1 MKNFG
6 DLLDSIY
13 KEASIE
19 FGKNKKKCSS
29 LIKECVKVIKTDRAL
44 SDQFTVYDN
53 LKNSSVEEKYA
64 SSYINEN
71 IESLRVYPLKEII
84 SSNRKLENLCKKVGT
99 KVKSSKINESISNL
113 YFLMNTSK
121 NVNSIHKSK
130 VLVKENLISNKETP
144 STDVPSVPIALM
156 SKIVSKK
163 YNQKYKDLSESDK
176 KILKVI
182 LESKEGENKI
192 FDDYKEMAQTLLKK
206 KIVENDDSKLH
217 VNLKKT
223 YNKVLKMKF
232 ISENSVNDISKLHY
246 LISGLQ

>member
-13 KEASIE
+13 KAASKE
-19 FGKNKKKCSS
+19 FGTN
-29 LIKECVKVIKTDRAL
+29 IKECVKVIKTDRIL

-53 LKNSSVEEKYA
+53 LKNSHVQEKYA
-64 SSYINEN
+64 TNYIKEN
-71 IESLRVYPLKEII
+71 IDSLRVYTPQQII
-84 SSNRKLENLCKKVGT
+84 SSNGKLESLCNKLGAKVIP
-99 KVKSSKINESISNL
+99 SEINESISNL

-121 NVNSIHKSK
+121 NVNSIHTSK
-130 VLVKENLISNKETP
+130 VMVKENLIKNELKTKN
-144 STDVPSVPIALM
+144 DAPSVPIALM

-163 YNQKYKDLSESDK
+163 YNQKYKDLSEADK

-182 LESKEGENKI
+182 LESKEGEERI
-192 FDDYKEMAQTLLKK
+192 FEDYKEMAQNLLQK
-206 KIVENDDSKLH
+206 KIVDNDEASLH

-223 YNKVLKMKF
+223 YNKVLGMNF
-232 ISENSVNDISKLHY
+232 IAESSVNDISKLHY

>member
-13 KEASIE
+13 KTASTE

-29 LIKECVKVIKTDRAL
+29 LIKECVKVIKTDRIL

-53 LKNSSVEEKYA
+53 LKNSSVEEKYV

-84 SSNRKLENLCKKVGT
+84 LSNRKLENLCKKIGT
-99 KVKSSKINESISNL
+99 KVNSSKINESISNL

-121 NVNSIHKSK
+121 NVNTIHQAK
-130 VLVKENLISNKETP
+130 VLIKENLVSNKETTPTDAP
-144 STDVPSVPIALM
+144 SIPIALM

-192 FDDYKEMAQTLLKK
+192 FEDYKEMAQTLLKK
-206 KIVENDDSKLH
+206 KIVENDDSNLH
-217 VNLKKT
+217 TNLKKT
-223 YNKVLKMKF
+223 YNKVLKMEF
-232 ISENSVNDISKLHY
+232 ISESSVNDISKLHY